1 MNLKD
6 EEEIKTDWNTL
17 DEKNIESAMYYLRK
31 HEQDTSKYLANCVA
45 SLCNIEEKDLLAD
58 TNAAHISHARW
69 LYWYAY
75 RYLTNESYAKMSQQ
89 LKTDSRTFVG
99 RAIQQGVTKMAM
111 MISNEQVWN
120 RRWNIIK
127 RVIKIRYSDDEKE
140 DNTITIN
147 IPKELRKK
155 IKIEIKE
162 K

>member
-1 MNLKD
+1 
-6 EEEIKTDWNTL
+6 
-17 DEKNIESAMYYLRK
+17 
-31 HEQDTSKYLANCVA
+31 
-45 SLCNIEEKDLLAD
+45 
-58 TNAAHISHARW
+58 
-69 LYWYAY
+69 
-75 RYLTNESYAKMSQQ
+75 MSQQ